1 MGRNARWTA
10 IVTMSVS
17 TALALLLGGACHKPP
32 DLRALCEKICAC
44 GCDVNECITR
54 QKAKRDAYRKNERCS
69 RAIDEMTECEI
80 KHGYCDKTLSGG
92 ISFQAAVCGEL
103 LSPVLSCEP
112 KH

>member
-1 MGRNARWTA
+1 MT
-10 IVTMSVS
+10 VS

-32 DLRALCEKICAC
+32 DLRALCKRICSC
-44 GCDVNECITR
+44 GCDVEECIVR
-54 QKAKRDAYRKNERCS
+54 EKAKRDTYRTSDRCS

-80 KHGYCDKTLSGG
+80 EHGACDKTRSGA
-92 ISFQAAVCGEL
+92 ISYQAPNCGEL